1 MVVVINEDV
10 WFELCACVDSYR
22 VMTDDHAVVVDADV
36 VADCKVRAFSR
47 LNLASAVD
55 SDCAPDID
63 FRALVEVANLI
74 G

>member
-1 MVVVINEDV
+1 MVIIEDV
-10 WFELCACVDSYR
+10 WSERCASADSIR
-22 VMTDDHAVVVDADV
+22 VMADDHAVVVDADV

-55 SDCAPDID
+55 SDGAPDID
-63 FRALVEVANLI
+63 FRAIVEVANLI

>member
-1 MVVVINEDV
+1 MVVVIIEDV
-10 WFELCACVDSYR
+10 WSERCASADSIR
-22 VMTDDHAVVVDADV
+22 VMADDHAVVVDADV

-55 SDCAPDID
+55 LGSAPDID
-63 FRALVEVANLI
+63 FRALVEVANHI

>member
-1 MVVVINEDV
+1 MVVNEDI
-10 WFELCACVDSYR
+10 WSELCACADGCR
-22 VMTDDHAVVVDADV
+22 VMAGVHAVVVDAEV
-36 VADCKVRAFSR
+36 AADCKVRAFSH